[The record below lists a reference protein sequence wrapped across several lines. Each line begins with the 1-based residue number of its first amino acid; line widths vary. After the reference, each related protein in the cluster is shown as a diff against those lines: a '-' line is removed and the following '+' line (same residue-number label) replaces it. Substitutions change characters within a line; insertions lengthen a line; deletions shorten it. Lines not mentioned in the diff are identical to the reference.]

1 MSACLD
7 YHNAYMSAPARSPRS
22 ISVAR
27 PPENY
32 LASVSDLMVGLLF
45 LFILMLMAL
54 ALDVRPATPPPPAV
68 VAAYDARDKAII
80 DIQQELKGRG
90 VIVQVDLQDGIIRL
104 PEELLFEQGQAQL
117 RAGGELAIK
126 RVSSELM
133 YFLPHCP
140 QLEALVVEGHTDD
153 RPVHGAVTDALGT
166 YRDNWDLAYLR
177 AKETFQGLVAATPSL
192 GQLQNDRGLR
202 VLGMGAFGPDRPVG
216 DNRTP
221 EGRQLNRRIDL
232 RVVLAAPRP
241 MPIKKAPR

>member
-1 MSACLD
+1 MSA
-7 YHNAYMSAPARSPRS
+7 SARSPRT

-54 ALDVRPATPPPPAV
+54 ALDVRPAGPPPPAV
-68 VAAYDARDKAII
+68 AAAYDARDKAIL
-80 DIQQELKGRG
+80 DIKQELEGRG
-90 VIVQVDLQDGIIRL
+90 VIVQIDLENGIVRL
-104 PEELLFEQGQAQL
+104 PEALLFDQGQARL
-117 RAGGELAIK
+117 RPDGQIALK

-140 QLEALVVEGHTDD
+140 QLEAVVVEGHTDD
-153 RPVHGAVTDALGT
+153 RPVRGAVTDPLGV

-177 AKETFQGLVAATPSL
+177 AKETFQGLIAATPDL
-192 GQLQNDRGLR
+192 GKLQNDHGLR
-202 VLGMGAFGPDRPVG
+202 VLAMGAYGPDRPVA

-221 EGRQLNRRIDL
+221 AGRQLNRRIDL

-241 MPIKKAPR
+241 LALRSKK